1 MVDPIIIM
9 TIKGREKLAKASMGT
24 IALPAITQ
32 IGFGTG
38 GHSAGTGEPTQPDP
52 AATVVP
58 GEILKKNIESYAFPI
73 ATTASILGILEQTE
87 GNGNSISAYGLY
99 DSAGD
104 LIVLMHTE
112 PTPKTADTRLER
124 TITNA
129 F

>member
-1 MVDPIIIM
+1 MADPIII
-9 TIKGREKLAKASMGT
+9 TTTKGREKLAKALMGAIT
-24 IALPAITQ
+24 LPPITQ

-38 GHSAGTGEPTQPDP
+38 GHDSGTGDPTQPNP
-52 AATVVP
+52 LATAVP
-58 GEILKKNIESYAFPI
+58 GEIVKKNIESYSFPI

-112 PTPKTADTRLER
+112 PTPKTADTRIER
-124 TITNA
+124 TINNA